1 MLSHCHTHVS
11 LSNSRWPIEKFH
23 FDDVSPVLVVV
34 LRVVVVAVAVYFSRV
49 LLECVVNDHVDT
61 SC

>member
-11 LSNSRWPIEKFH
+11 LSNSHWPIEKSH

-34 LRVVVVAVAVYFSRV
+34 LRVVVAVAVYFSRV

>member
-11 LSNSRWPIEKFH
+11 LSNSHWPIEKLH
-23 FDDVSPVLVVV
+23 FDDVSPALVVV
-34 LRVVVVAVAVYFSRV
+34 LRVVVAVYFSRV

>member
-11 LSNSRWPIEKFH
+11 LSNSRWPIGKFH

-34 LRVVVVAVAVYFSRV
+34 LRVVVAVYFRRV